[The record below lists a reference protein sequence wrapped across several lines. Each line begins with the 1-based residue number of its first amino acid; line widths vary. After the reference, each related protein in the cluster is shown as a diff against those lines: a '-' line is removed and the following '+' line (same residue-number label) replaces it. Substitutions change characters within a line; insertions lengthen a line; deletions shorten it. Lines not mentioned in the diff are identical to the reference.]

1 MSLTIIGKNIGG
13 NCHDIQMNDPII
25 SYTLISNRHNRHNN
39 RNFCCGDREKV
50 VCMCL
55 FLRLCISIVN
65 CKMTSLEQLGVT
77 EFSAGE

>member
-13 NCHDIQMNDPII
+13 NCHDIQMNDPIV

-50 VCMCL
+50 VNV
-55 FLRLCISIVN
+55 LRLCISIVN
-65 CKMTSLEQLGVT
+65 CKVTSLEQLGAT
-77 EFSAGE
+77 KFSAGE